1 MDRTPQ
7 GGVLSREE
15 LTQRMRRRYASDYAD
30 FLLVQMGYL
39 PRVCPKCRSTSFST
53 LWLADPSD
61 PTDGKLW
68 ATWYFWCDNCLCG
81 IYCPFETGKIPRAA
95 SHLLYDDVKSI
106 HAALPRNLT
115 LIQPDRLRASGEAD

>member
-1 MDRTPQ
+1 
-7 GGVLSREE
+7 
-15 LTQRMRRRYASDYAD
+15 MRRRYAPDYAD